1 MNTVQTRL
9 ITVLLH
15 CDGARPCRQATTAR
29 QASRPKRRKANAET
43 DMTLRSVIPRGGMG
57 DSKGTSDGIRVEFS
71 WFELDLRGDRAPQSL
86 AGRRRGGS
94 RHVVAA
100 CPRGVAAHRPAM

>member
-1 MNTVQTRL
+1 MGSALPSGDDR
-9 ITVLLH
+9 
-15 CDGARPCRQATTAR
+15 AA
-29 QASRPKRRKANAET
+29 ASRPKRRKANAET

-57 DSKGTSDGIRVEFS
+57 DSKRTSDGIRVEFS
-71 WFELDLRGDRAPQSL
+71 WFELDLRGDRAPQGL

-100 CPRGVAAHRPAM
+100 CPRGVAAHRPAMLVRRACES